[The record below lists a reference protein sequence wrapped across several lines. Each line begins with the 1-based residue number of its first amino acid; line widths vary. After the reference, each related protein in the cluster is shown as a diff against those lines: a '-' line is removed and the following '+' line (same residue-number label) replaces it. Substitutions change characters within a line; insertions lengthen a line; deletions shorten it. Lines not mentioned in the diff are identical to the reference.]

1 MFIMEIKVI
10 LIRPLIKKVS
20 KLHVCIN
27 MLMPDKTPIHTT
39 LEIIIYVH
47 MYVNIIYKY
56 EYNYISTNLFI
67 QLCIKSCFWLNM
79 FV

>member
-39 LEIIIYVH
+39 LEIYIY
-47 MYVNIIYKY
+47 IYICML
-56 EYNYISTNLFI
+56 ISFI
-67 QLCIKSCFWLNM
+67 NM
-79 FV
+79 NTITYPPIYLSNCV